1 MSFPARIETSKWQ
14 VNMELVVSTPALH
27 QTHDLLRIAKQFEI
41 GCKCTWRETPLHL
54 GRLDAALDH
63 RFNKGIMLL
72 KRLQLGLIHVA
83 VAMTLVP
90 INSTLNRVMI
100 KELAI
105 SATLVALLASL
116 PYLFSPIQVAIGSYS
131 DRHPIFG
138 YRRTPYIL
146 AGLLLCV
153 AGVIVSPQVA
163 FLMAENFPLGFVAG
177 LLAFGA
183 WGMGYNLSAVSYL
196 SLASELS
203 GEKERGRTIA
213 TMWFMMILSII
224 LTAIGLSRMVDP
236 YTPEALIR
244 AFGVVAASALVLGLI
259 GLFKLEPRSGI
270 SQSAASESYTV
281 AQMTSAI
288 TANPVARVFF
298 IYLLLLLAAILGQ
311 DVLLEPFG
319 AEAFGMT
326 VSQTTRITSI
336 WGTFVLLAIIIAGLL
351 ERQVSKRLV
360 AQLGNT
366 GALLGFIVIVI
377 SGILVNKSV
386 FYTGVTLL
394 GIGTGLSTVANLSL
408 MFDLTVPG
416 MVGLYIGAWG
426 FSNALS
432 RLAGSLLGGWVRDE
446 VTKATGVALTGY
458 LVVFSIEA
466 LMLLGA
472 AIMLYRIDVGAF
484 RRQVEEPSFVEK
496 VAIAA
501 E

>member
-1 MSFPARIETSKWQ
+1 MF
-14 VNMELVVSTPALH
+14 
-27 QTHDLLRIAKQFEI
+27 
-41 GCKCTWRETPLHL
+41 
-54 GRLDAALDH
+54 
-63 RFNKGIMLL
+63 L
-72 KRLQLGLIHVA
+72 KRFQLGLIHVA

-100 KELAI
+100 KELSI

-138 YRRTPYIL
+138 YRRTPYIF
-146 AGLLLCV
+146 AGLVLCV
-153 AGVIVSPQVA
+153 LGVIVSPQVA
-163 FLMAENFPLGFVAG
+163 FLMAENFPLGLLTG

-203 GEKERGRTIA
+203 GEKERGKTIA
-213 TMWFMMILSII
+213 TMWFMMIVSII
-224 LTAIGLSRMVDP
+224 LTAIALSRMVDP
-236 YTPEALIR
+236 YTPEAMIR
-244 AFGVVAASALVLGLI
+244 AFAYVSGSALLLGLI
-259 GLFKLEPRSGI
+259 GLVRLEPPSGV
-270 SQSAASESYTV
+270 SSSTTSEAYTV
-281 AQMTSAI
+281 KQMTAVI
-288 TANPVARVFF
+288 TANPVARTFF
-298 IYLLLLLAAILGQ
+298 VYLFLLLAAILGQ

-326 VSQTTRITSI
+326 VTQTTRITSI
-336 WGTFVLLAIIIAGLL
+336 WGTFVLLAIIVAGFL
-351 ERQVSKRLV
+351 EGRVSKRLV

-377 SGILVNKSV
+377 SGFLLNKEV

-432 RLAGSLLGGWVRDE
+432 RLVGSVLGGVVRDV
-446 VTKATGVALTGY
+446 VTQATGVALSGY
-458 LVVFSIEA
+458 LVVFGIEA
-466 LMLLGA
+466 LMLFIA
-472 AIMLYRIDVGAF
+472 AIMLYRIDVKAF
-484 RRQVEEPSFVEK
+484 QKQVHEPSYVEK
-496 VAIAA
+496 VALAA

>member
-1 MSFPARIETSKWQ
+1 MMF
-14 VNMELVVSTPALH
+14 
-27 QTHDLLRIAKQFEI
+27 
-41 GCKCTWRETPLHL
+41 
-54 GRLDAALDH
+54 
-63 RFNKGIMLL
+63 L
-72 KRLQLGLIHVA
+72 KRFQLGLIHVA

-100 KELAI
+100 KELAL
-105 SATLVALLASL
+105 SATIVAILASL

-131 DRHPIFG
+131 DRHPILGF
-138 YRRTPYIL
+138 RRTPYIL
-146 AGLLLCV
+146 AGLILCV
-153 AGVIVSPQVA
+153 IGVVVSPQVA
-163 FLMAENFPLGFVAG
+163 FLMAEDFSLGVLAG
-177 LLAFGA
+177 LIAFGA

-213 TMWFMMILSII
+213 TMWFMMIVSII
-224 LTAIGLSRMVDP
+224 LTATGLARMVDP

-244 AFGVVAASALVLGLI
+244 AFAVVAAVALVLGLI
-259 GLFKLEPRSGI
+259 GLIKLEPRSGA
-270 SQSAASESYTV
+270 SVAARSETYTIKEM
-281 AQMTSAI
+281 ASAI
-288 TANPVARVFF
+288 TANPVARTYF

-319 AEAFGMT
+319 AEAFGMS
-326 VSQTTRITSI
+326 VAETTSITRI
-336 WGTFVLLAIIIAGLL
+336 WGTAVLIAILVAGYL
-351 ERQVSKRLV
+351 EGRVSKRLV

-366 GALLGFIVIVI
+366 GALAGFIIIVV
-377 SGILVNKSV
+377 SGFLFNQMV
-386 FYTGVTLL
+386 FYAGVTML

-416 MVGLYIGAWG
+416 MIGLYIGAWG

-432 RLAGSLLGGWVRDE
+432 RLVGSILGGVVRDV
-446 VTKATGVALTGY
+446 VTQVSGQPLSGY

-466 LMLLGA
+466 LMLLIA
-472 AIMLYRIDVGAF
+472 AILLYRIDVNAF
-484 RRQVEEPSFVEK
+484 KRKLKEPSFVEK